1 MLEILPIQT
10 KIEQEAICARCG
22 MPYEASCL
30 AYHALVDGEL
40 AGACQFRMND
50 KGGFIRHL
58 GLVKDR
64 ELSAQDRAEALFV
77 MGRGTLNF
85 IDLCGVHD
93 AYFEDAAFEDE
104 AMIKAIG
111 FRKNDEGRWYMNLE
125 GFFTSSPCKHCHD

>member
-50 KGGFIRHL
+50 KGGFIRHW

-85 IDLCGVHD
+85 IDLCGVLGIHEFNI
-93 AYFEDAAFEDE
+93 ANNVLTVE
-104 AMIKAIG
+104 AVECGAEILGCGHK
-111 FRKNDEGRWYMNLE
+111 
-125 GFFTSSPCKHCHD
+125 TSSFLRLP